1 MVPLE
6 SSVSAA
12 EQTSESASF
21 PSRYTDNFCIISRIL
36 IRTNN
41 YDLVKRVKAFLN
53 FWHIDFLFTSNN
65 RNDVYSILLA
75 KVDFIVHLERLD
87 LP

>member
-21 PSRYTDNFCIISRIL
+21 PSQYTDNFCIISRIL